1 MIRRI
6 LGAIILVATTVVLA
20 ILIATAFYIGPAIDA
35 ISAGLDNSLALTVDA
50 LSTVADTLLQTQSTL
65 SSVNDSMDTAA
76 ITTGTLSKTVA
87 DTVPLLDQV
96 SFLVADQAPTNIE
109 AVQAAVPNIAA
120 VAGVVDDA
128 LTKLSSF
135 EIDQTIPIPLNPIDI
150 NFDLGIDYEPAVP
163 FDETM
168 LKLGTSL
175 DGLPEAL
182 RALDS
187 QLAVSAA
194 NLETLSGNLEAAAGD
209 IGAVNAEVAKFI
221 PLLDQYLAMLDQVIG
236 AIEQLSAQIVA
247 NLATVKMVATILP
260 IALAVTQLAPLVVG
274 WDLLT
279 GRSDPEV
286 VAKKVEEEMNADA
299 GSARETKM
307 EEMEEHQAGK
317 EAQDTAKESTDEV

>member
-1 MIRRI
+1 MFRRI
-6 LGAIILVATTVVLA
+6 LGAIILVATVVVLA
-20 ILIATAFYIGPAIDA
+20 ILIAAAFFVGPAIDS
-35 ISAGLDNSLALTVDA
+35 ISSGLDNSLALTVDA
-50 LSTVADTLLQTQSTL
+50 LNTVADTLSQTQSTL

-87 DTVPLLDQV
+87 DTIPLLDQV

-135 EIDQTIPIPLNPIDI
+135 KIDQTIPIPLNPIDI

-168 LKLGTSL
+168 LELGTSL
-175 DGLPEAL
+175 DGLPVAL

-194 NLETLSGNLEAAAGD
+194 NLETLSGNLDAAAGD

-221 PLLDQYLAMLDQVIG
+221 PLLDQYLALLDQVIG
-236 AIEQLSAQIVA
+236 TIDQLSAQIAA

-286 VAKKVEEEMNADA
+286 VAKKVEEELEADA
-299 GSARETKM
+299 GSAGETRM

-317 EAQDTAKESTDEV
+317 EA